1 MNMSEAIKIAVVT
14 ECDKRKMGIVALSN
28 FCRLS
33 YEKTVRIWK
42 GDGSAKIVHAMTV
55 LESLDLPLSEVF
67 KDVT

>member
-1 MNMSEAIKIAVVT
+1 MSEAIKAAVVA
-14 ECDKRKMGIVALSN
+14 ECDKREMGIVALSK

-42 GDGSAKIVHAMTV
+42 GDGSAKIVHAMII
-55 LESLDLPLSEVF
+55 LDSLDLPLSEVF